1 MEIVKLQ
8 EKDIRPALELV
19 WSVFQEFEAPEYTD
33 EGVKAFKQ
41 VISYETVLERF
52 RRGEIHFWGS
62 KEKEN
67 GEWNG
72 VIATM
77 GESHIF
83 LLFVKR
89 EHHRQGIANR
99 LFRTVEE
106 RCRCLPDIKRMTVNS
121 SRFAVPFYRR
131 LGFTETD
138 KERTVNGIRFT
149 PMEFM
154 Y

>member
-1 MEIVKLQ
+1 MEIVRLQ
-8 EKDIRPALELV
+8 EKDIRTALDLV

-33 EGVKAFKQ
+33 EGVEAFKQ

-62 KEKEN
+62 KEN
-67 GEWNG
+67 GEWTG
-72 VIATM
+72 VIATV
-77 GESHIF
+77 GERHIF

-106 RCRCLPDIKRMTVNS
+106 RCRCLSDIERLTVNS

-131 LGFTETD
+131 LGFKETD